1 MKPSKPACE
10 MVSLTNPETVQLFTL
25 IAVDDNTIKLY
36 SVFIPQQ
43 VYYVLRRQ
51 IFYMYS
57 KQ

>member
-1 MKPSKPACE
+1 

-57 KQ
+57 KQWVGDF